1 MIKMNEL
8 LDIAIE
14 KDASDLH
21 LINGLA
27 PMMRVKRE
35 LTQITDQKLSESD
48 LYEIYD
54 YFVRGNIDK
63 DEIYRSTKRLDCS
76 FEYKNIRLRVNI
88 SSFEDL
94 PIFTLRII
102 KNMTQSF

>member
-35 LTQITDQKLSESD
+35 FK
-48 LYEIYD
+48 
-54 YFVRGNIDK
+54 K
-63 DEIYRSTKRLDCS
+63 H
-76 FEYKNIRLRVNI
+76 
-88 SSFEDL
+88 
-94 PIFTLRII
+94 
-102 KNMTQSF
+102 